1 MATEI
6 LTTFQL
12 KRGTA
17 QRWIEV
23 NPILKQGEPG
33 FEYDTGKLKIG
44 DGIKHWLELD
54 YVGSNFNES
63 EIVSVEKLADLSA
76 VGDENKLYK
85 INSEKTLYQ
94 WNATESKYE
103 PLGGSSFDPD
113 SITLIN
119 GGNANG

>member
-6 LTTFQL
+6 LTTFQF

-54 YVGSNFNES
+54 YVNNGKE
-63 EIVSVEKLADLSA
+63 EIVTVENFSDLSA
-76 VGDENKLYK
+76 VGQSDMIYK
-85 INSEKTLYQ
+85 VNSEKTLYQ

-103 PLGGSSFDPD
+103 PLGGSGFDPNT
-113 SITLIN
+113 ITLIN

>member
-1 MATEI
+1 MAVEI

-44 DGIKHWLELD
+44 DGINHWRELE
-54 YVGSNFNES
+54 YVGSQYS
-63 EIVSVEKLADLSA
+63 EAEIISVNSLSDLSA
-76 VGDENKLYK
+76 VGNENKLYK
-85 INSEKTLYQ
+85 INSEKALYQ

-103 PLGGSSFDPD
+103 PLTFDPN

>member
-1 MATEI
+1 MATTEI

-44 DGIKHWLELD
+44 DGLRHWLELD
-54 YVGSNFNES
+54 YINNGKE
-63 EIVSVEKLADLSA
+63 EIVTVEKLSDLSA
-76 VGDENKLYK
+76 VGQSDMIYK
-85 INSEKTLYQ
+85 VNSEKALYQ

-103 PLGGSSFDPD
+103 PLGGSSFDPNT
-113 SITLIN
+113 ITLIS

>member
-44 DGIKHWLELD
+44 DGIRHWLELD
-54 YVGSNFNES
+54 YINNGKE
-63 EIVSVEKLADLSA
+63 EIVTVESFADLSA
-76 VGDENKLYK
+76 VGQTDMIYK
-85 INSEKTLYQ
+85 VNSEKTLYQ

-103 PLGGSSFDPD
+103 PLGGSSFDPN

>member
-1 MATEI
+1 MAVEI
-6 LTTFQL
+6 LTTFQF

-33 FEYDTGKLKIG
+33 FEYDTGKLKLG
-44 DGIKHWLELD
+44 DGVRHWLELD
-54 YVGSNFNES
+54 YVNSGKE
-63 EIVSVEKLADLSA
+63 EIVSVETFADLSA
-76 VGDENKLYK
+76 IGNPNMIYK
-85 INSEKTLYQ
+85 VNSEKTLYQ

-103 PLGGSSFDPD
+103 PLGGSSFDPN
-113 SITLIN
+113 SINLIN

>member
-1 MATEI
+1 MAVEI
-6 LTTFQL
+6 LTTFQF

-44 DGIKHWLELD
+44 DGIRHWLELD
-54 YVGSNFNES
+54 YINNGKE
-63 EIVSVEKLADLSA
+63 EIVTVEKLSDLSA
-76 VGDENKLYK
+76 VGQSDMIYK
-85 INSEKTLYQ
+85 VNSEKALYQ

-103 PLGGSSFDPD
+103 PLGGSSFDPNT
-113 SITLIN
+113 ITLIS

>member
-1 MATEI
+1 MATTEI

-44 DGIKHWLELD
+44 DGIRHWLELD
-54 YVGSNFNES
+54 YINNGKE
-63 EIVSVEKLADLSA
+63 EIVTVEKLSDLSA
-76 VGDENKLYK
+76 VGQSDMIYK
-85 INSEKTLYQ
+85 VNSEKALYQ

-103 PLGGSSFDPD
+103 PLGGSSFDPNTL
-113 SITLIN
+113 TLIS